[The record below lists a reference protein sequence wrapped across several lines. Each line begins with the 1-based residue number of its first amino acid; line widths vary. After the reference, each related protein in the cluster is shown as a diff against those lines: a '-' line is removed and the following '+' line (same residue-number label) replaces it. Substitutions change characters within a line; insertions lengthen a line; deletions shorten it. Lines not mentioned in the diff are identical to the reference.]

1 MKKALITGGNR
12 SIGLETARQLLQK
25 GFYVYMGSRDLA
37 KGIKVVDMLRAEGL
51 TSVKAVHIDMADE
64 ASIINARVEI
74 GSETEVLDVLINNAG
89 INGGLPQTATGTNI
103 SVFREVFETN
113 VFGLV
118 LVTQTFM
125 DLLKKS
131 EQPRIVNVSSGGSSL
146 TLNSDPSWKY
156 YHHKGAVYP
165 SSKAALNMYTIVLA
179 YELRDTSF
187 KVNAVDPGFTST
199 DFNQHRGTGSVEDA
213 AARLVKYAII
223 GADGPTGK
231 FISEEH
237 NPETGDI
244 PW

>member
-12 SIGLETARQLLQK
+12 SIGFETVRQLLQK
-25 GFYVYMGSRDLA
+25 GFYVYVGSRDLA
-37 KGIKVVDMLRAEGL
+37 KGIEAVDMLKAEGL
-51 TSVKAVHIDMADE
+51 RNVKAVHIDMTDE
-64 ASIINARVEI
+64 ASILAARVEI
-74 GSETEVLDVLINNAG
+74 GNETEVLDVLINNAG
-89 INGGLPQTATGTNI
+89 INGGLPQTATGTHI

-179 YELRDTSF
+179 YEFRDTPF

-213 AARLVKYAII
+213 ATRLVKYAII

>member
-12 SIGLETARQLLQK
+12 SIGFETARQLLQK
-25 GFYVYMGSRDLA
+25 GFHVYMGSRDLF
-37 KGIKVVDMLRAEGL
+37 KGMEAVDMLKAEGL
-51 TSVKAVHIDMADE
+51 THVKAVHIDIADE

-89 INGGLPQTATGTNI
+89 INGGLPQTATGTDI

-118 LVTQTFM
+118 LVTQSFM

-179 YELRDTSF
+179 YELRDTPF

-199 DFNQHRGTGSVEDA
+199 DFNQHRGTGSVEEA
-213 AARLVKYAII
+213 AARLVKYAVI
-223 GADGPTGK
+223 GTDGPTGK

>member
-37 KGIKVVDMLRAEGL
+37 KGIEAVDMLKAEGL
-51 TSVKAVHIDMADE
+51 THVKAVHIDMADE

-74 GSETEVLDVLINNAG
+74 GSETQVLDVLINNAG
-89 INGGLPQTATGTNI
+89 INGGLPQTATGTDI

-179 YELRDTSF
+179 YELRDTPL

-199 DFNQHRGTGSVEDA
+199 DFNQHRGTGSVEEA
-213 AARLVKYAII
+213 AARLVKYAVI
-223 GADGPTGK
+223 GTDGPTGK